1 MKLLIAVPAEGSV
14 PLLEFFGL
22 LDEKQGKSCFRFL
35 PFSYNLQRQSCAS
48 PMSSTSA
55 SSVTRRSMNCEPR
68 AKPGPH
74 HFHTH

>member
-22 LDEKQGKSCFRFL
+22 LDEKQRQKLLSLFA
-35 PFSYNLQRQSCAS
+35 FSYNLQRQSCAS

-55 SSVTRRSMNCEPR
+55 SSVTRRSMTASQEQ
-68 AKPGPH
+68 KPGPH

>member
-22 LDEKQGKSCFRFL
+22 LDEKQRQKLLSLL

-48 PMSSTSA
+48 P
-55 SSVTRRSMNCEPR
+55 
-68 AKPGPH
+68 
-74 HFHTH
+74 